1 MHIEE
6 LYEKFCRD
14 FRKSVNLT
22 RLSSTTE
29 WTKEI
34 LKYFSCLGENEKEQ
48 YKIYANPKDIEK
60 VERSYLVDLCWS
72 KEGKEGHDYKD
83 YKGLEFILESEWST
97 EEDEIMWDFCKL
109 IDIKANLKVMVIC
122 IEERRINGIV
132 EEMAA
137 TIKKGDLK
145 LKEEIYLVIIFVP
158 LPSVYNPE
166 RYIIKGCRIDS
177 NGINQSLQPTDFN
190 LTN

>member
-6 LYEKFCRD
+6 LYEKFCSD

-22 RLSSTTE
+22 RLSSTSE

-34 LKYFSCLGENEKEQ
+34 LKYFSCLGENEQ
-48 YKIYANPKDIEK
+48 YKIYASPNDVEK
-60 VERSYLVDLCWS
+60 AERSYLVDLCWS
-72 KEGKEGHDYKD
+72 KEGQDYKD
-83 YKGLEFILESEWST
+83 YKGLELILESEWST

-122 IEERRINGIV
+122 IEEKRIKGIV

-145 LKEEIYLVIIFVP
+145 LREEIYLVIIFVP
-158 LPSVYNPE
+158 LASIHNPE
-166 RYIIKGCRIDS
+166 RYIIEGYRIDS
-177 NGINQSLQPTDFN
+177 NGINQRLQPADFDLIN
-190 LTN
+190 

>member
-6 LYEKFCRD
+6 LYEKFCSE
-14 FRKSVNLT
+14 FKKSANLT

-34 LKYFSCLGENEKEQ
+34 LKYFSCLGENGNAQ
-48 YKIYANPKDIEK
+48 YKIYANPNHVEK
-60 VERSYLVDLCWS
+60 AEQSYLVDLCWS
-72 KEGKEGHDYKD
+72 KEDSQDYKD
-83 YKGLEFILESEWST
+83 YKGLELILESEWLT

-122 IEERRINGIV
+122 IEERRIKGIV

-145 LKEEIYLVIIFVP
+145 LREEIYLVIIFVP
-158 LPSVYNPE
+158 LPSVHNPE
-166 RYIIKGCRIDS
+166 RYIIEGYKIDN
-177 NGINQSLQPTDFN
+177 NGINQRLQPADFDLIN
-190 LTN
+190 